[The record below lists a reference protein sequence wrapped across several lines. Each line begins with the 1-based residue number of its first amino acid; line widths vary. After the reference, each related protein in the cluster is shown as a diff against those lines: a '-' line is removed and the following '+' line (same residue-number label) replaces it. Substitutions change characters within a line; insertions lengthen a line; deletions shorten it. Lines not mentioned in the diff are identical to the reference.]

1 MSQDAAATSSRPS
14 SSPNTAAVK
23 NPRARALADRIE
35 KGAAGLAAFAE
46 TLTDAEWKVPV
57 TATDRR
63 PVGMIVYHVA
73 LVYPVEVDIAKAIAT
88 GGEIPGVRW
97 ADIAEMNAGHATE
110 HAGVTKATA
119 LALLRENSRKAAEA
133 IRAFSDE
140 QLDRAAPIPLYE
152 NAPLT
157 AQFFIEDHALRHSS
171 HHLGRIRR
179 AVNR

>member
-1 MSQDAAATSSRPS
+1 MPQDAAATASRPS
-14 SSPNTAAVK
+14 SSSNTAAVK

-46 TLTDAEWKVPV
+46 TLTEAEWKVPV

-97 ADIAEMNAGHATE
+97 EDIAEMNGAHAKE
-110 HAGVTKATA
+110 HAGVTKAAA

-133 IRAFSDE
+133 IRALPDE

-179 AVNR
+179 AVGR